1 MSLLTRVRDF
11 STCSPSTLL
20 AVSSNMGRIRAKSKK
35 AALAAD
41 APAAPKSAPTI
52 PALLEKAQGLIVQ
65 CNYELAQQFAQRVLQ
80 REPRHADAR
89 EMVGVCQ
96 LETGALD
103 EAKQVREC
111 ARALR
116 ADHSQVPC
124 IDVPD
129 ARPAPCR
136 RTKSAASVC
145 VSLSRPA

>member
-1 MSLLTRVRDF
+1 
-11 STCSPSTLL
+11 
-20 AVSSNMGRIRAKSKK
+20 MGRIRAKSKK

-65 CNYELAQQFAQRVLQ
+65 CNYELAQQFAQRVLE

-111 ARALR
+111 TWLLCARTNKY
-116 ADHSQVPC
+116 P
-124 IDVPD
+124 
-129 ARPAPCR
+129 
-136 RTKSAASVC
+136 T
-145 VSLSRPA
+145 